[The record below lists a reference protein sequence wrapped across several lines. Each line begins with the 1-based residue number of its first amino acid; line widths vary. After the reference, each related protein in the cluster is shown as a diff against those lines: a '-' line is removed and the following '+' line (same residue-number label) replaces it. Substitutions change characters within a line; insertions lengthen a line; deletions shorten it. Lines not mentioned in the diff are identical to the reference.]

1 MLVQPTGRRISR
13 VPSNLFSSYLSHT
26 LEQFKRR
33 HSYHLFPDIFRAAL
47 VHSYPLIIR
56 RFPRFHLNLI
66 LLVLEPN
73 TCAREQ
79 NALLFLFPIKSRIT
93 MAMAMTSA
101 IAVAVVFVLGTVAA
115 SDEGFVGVG
124 CEESSTCP
132 CPKNLDPVCDGQ
144 GKEYGNQCIFDCV
157 KERCPG
163 KVAGSQDQVTR
174 SLWFD
179 WLVLVCSR
187 LQEHCEDRLC

>member
-1 MLVQPTGRRISR
+1 
-13 VPSNLFSSYLSHT
+13 
-26 LEQFKRR
+26 
-33 HSYHLFPDIFRAAL
+33 
-47 VHSYPLIIR
+47 
-56 RFPRFHLNLI
+56 
-66 LLVLEPN
+66 
-73 TCAREQ
+73 
-79 NALLFLFPIKSRIT
+79 

-163 KVAGSQDQVTR
+163 KVAGRQDQVTR
-174 SLWFD
+174 FLWFD

>member
-1 MLVQPTGRRISR
+1 
-13 VPSNLFSSYLSHT
+13 
-26 LEQFKRR
+26 
-33 HSYHLFPDIFRAAL
+33 
-47 VHSYPLIIR
+47 
-56 RFPRFHLNLI
+56 
-66 LLVLEPN
+66 
-73 TCAREQ
+73 
-79 NALLFLFPIKSRIT
+79 
-93 MAMAMTSA
+93 MAKAMTSA

-163 KVAGSQDQVTR
+163 KVAARTR
-174 SLWFD
+174 Y
-179 WLVLVCSR
+179 LVPYGLIGLFQITR
-187 LQEHCEDRLC
+187 TL